1 MEVFSPPHLTPP
13 PHLYYPCAVTTKIS
27 TLTTVVEIRVTRNM
41 GILADKTCQKNL
53 SVSLVL
59 FNRFLVSLEGFDLEL
74 GLSCVVFFHVL
85 AVIVL

>member
-1 MEVFSPPHLTPP
+1 MLETV
-13 PHLYYPCAVTTKIS
+13 KIFGG
-27 TLTTVVEIRVTRNM
+27 TEIPS
-41 GILADKTCQKNL
+41 GKQAKNGCD
-53 SVSLVL
+53 LVL